1 MCHSAMRYPTI
12 CPSYCVILL
21 FVIVL
26 FVILLNVFMLSHSA
40 LCQSALCHFVI
51 RHSAFCHSAECRGA
65 IFCLAE
71 FPLSLI
77 QLIYGLT
84 FFTQATIIKLFTI
97 VKFL

>member
-12 CPSYCVILL
+12 CHSYCVILL
-21 FVIVL
+21 FVILL

-40 LCQSALCHFVI
+40 LCQSI
-51 RHSAFCHSAECRGA
+51 MPHSAFCHSAECLGA

-84 FFTQATIIKLFTI
+84 FFTQATVIKLFTLI
-97 VKFL
+97 KFL